1 MTTVASSVADTDMRA
16 GGGQSLI
23 SNFALASLVVIVGV
37 LASWVAVKRAGDV
50 GAQVTADLTL
60 DDLPTT
66 VLANRGSAGAV
77 TLVERG
83 DLAFAAGR
91 VVEPRFDN
99 ALYFYRQALEQNG
112 ADALASAGMERVL
125 AWLQGELDVAIAG
138 QQLDRAD
145 GLAAV
150 IAEIDPENAE
160 LTSRMA
166 GVGQMRELTAR
177 GQRQL
182 AARQYMQAAGTF
194 RTLLGIDAANRDA
207 RAGLASA
214 VGALINAGMLAANSG
229 DLETARDR
237 LDQARRADPNASGI
251 STLSDRIETVGS
263 APILSGPEELVA
275 EARAAIDGGQVFG
288 VDSGDAFAI
297 IAAINR
303 GWPGDPVVPELRRD
317 ARARPVELGRSA
329 VASEDLA
336 AMRRVVERADEL
348 GLDPA
353 LFGDLGDEL
362 SYRAYMADFESG
374 GGRIWRISE
383 LTPTTQQSP
392 ELGRRAARLSG
403 YTDVEFTID
412 REGRV
417 IGAGIL
423 SSTSTAFE
431 GPSLEAIQGWRFEP
445 VVVGGRAVPAQSVM
459 RFSFVN

>member
-1 MTTVASSVADTDMRA
+1 MTVAASPIADAGTRTDS
-16 GGGQSLI
+16 GQSLI
-23 SNFALASLVVIVGV
+23 SSFAIASLVVIVGV
-37 LASWVAVKRAGDV
+37 LASWVAVKRAGDA
-50 GAQVTADLTL
+50 GAELTADLTL

-66 VLANRGSAGAV
+66 VLANRGSVGAA

-99 ALYFYRQALEQNG
+99 ALYFYRQALEQNA
-112 ADALASAGMERVL
+112 ADGLALAGMERVL

-145 GLAAV
+145 GLAA
-150 IAEIDPENAE
+150 ILAELDPENAE

-182 AARQYMQAAGTF
+182 ASRQYVQAAGTF
-194 RTLLGIDAANRDA
+194 RSLLGIDAANRDA

-229 DLETARDR
+229 DLDTARDR
-237 LDQARRADPNASGI
+237 LEQARRADPNASGI
-251 STLSDRIETVGS
+251 TTLSERIETVGS
-263 APILSGPEELVA
+263 APIVSGPEELVA
-275 EARAAIDGGQVFG
+275 EARAAIQSGQVFG
-288 VDSGDAFAI
+288 VDAGDAFTI

-317 ARARPVELGRSA
+317 ARARLVELGRDS

-336 AMRRVVERADEL
+336 GMRRVVERADEL
-348 GLDPA
+348 GLDQT
-353 LFGDLGDEL
+353 LFGDLGEEL
-362 SYRAYMADFESG
+362 SYRAYMADFEAG
-374 GGRIWRISE
+374 EGRIWQISE
-383 LTPTTQQSP
+383 LTPTAQQSP

-412 REGRV
+412 RDGRV
-417 IGAGIL
+417 IEAGIL
-423 SSTSTAFE
+423 SSTSAAFE
-431 GPSLEAIQGWRFEP
+431 GASLEAIQGWRFEP